1 LATDRH
7 ACIPTHSFPQE
18 GNVKSQ
24 RAIEAV
30 DSIDDN
36 LKERGVSVVKTSSD
50 EQIQLYDIDVLP
62 KLVYFEAEIP
72 TFWPDETPLEDN
84 STILAWVEQCQ
95 DSDLIEEIT
104 AEMMEKLIANTDQI
118 AVFFYDKKTPGSYEA
133 VLDGLENIDDE
144 LDTFELPFVK
154 ISSRSIA
161 ADFGFD
167 ELPALAFFQKG
178 VPVLCEVEVMEE
190 GQVLKWILM
199 EADLWVE
206 PPLVEQIFL
215 IESTRQEVTEL
226 RSKEPIPKI
235 GKKYSQKRNC
245 AATVPISTFMCL

>member
-1 LATDRH
+1 M
-7 ACIPTHSFPQE
+7 
-18 GNVKSQ
+18 
-24 RAIEAV
+24 

-36 LKERGVSVVKTSSD
+36 LKERGVSVVKTSSQD
-50 EQIQLYDIDVLP
+50 QIQSYDIEVIP
-62 KLVYFEAEIP
+62 KLIYFEAEIP
-72 TFWPDETPLEDN
+72 TFWPDEAGLEDN
-84 STILAWVEQCQ
+84 ATILAWIEQCQ

-118 AVFFYDKKTPGSYEA
+118 AVFFYDKKSVGSYEA
-133 VLDGLENIDDE
+133 ILDGLENIDDE

-161 ADFGFD
+161 ADFGFE

-178 VPVLCEVEVMEE
+178 VPALCDVEMMEE
-190 GQVLKWILM
+190 GKVLKWILM

-215 IESTRQEVTEL
+215 IESTRQDV
-226 RSKEPIPKI
+226 
-235 GKKYSQKRNC
+235 GKVDKGNAGRRKGR
-245 AATVPISTFMCL
+245 